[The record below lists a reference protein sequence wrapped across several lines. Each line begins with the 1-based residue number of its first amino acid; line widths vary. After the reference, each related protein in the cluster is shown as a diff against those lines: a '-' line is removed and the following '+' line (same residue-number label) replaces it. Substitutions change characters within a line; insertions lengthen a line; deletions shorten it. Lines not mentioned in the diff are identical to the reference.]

1 MGQMESFK
9 SDLTSLR
16 NRSIRKNSVDSD
28 SASSLGSD
36 SFSSKSSKQEKRK
49 QLGFTT
55 EEDEVITATDESQRW
70 HSNPTAL
77 SVSSSRGDRQ
87 PATLVG
93 KHVHRWLC
101 YRMTT

>member
-1 MGQMESFK
+1 MTIQRTWVEDISKRINPFNEREIGWLKSLHSKTWRELMGQMESFK

-36 SFSSKSSKQEKRK
+36 SFSSKTSKQEKRK

-55 EEDEVITATDESQRW
+55 EEDEVIDNSKR
-70 HSNPTAL
+70 
-77 SVSSSRGDRQ
+77 
-87 PATLVG
+87 
-93 KHVHRWLC
+93 
-101 YRMTT
+101 